1 METTSGIYV
10 LQKAGIE
17 IETDE
22 METEMEMVHEK
33 AMRTFQ
39 GLKKI

>member
-1 METTSGIYV
+1 MEATSGIYV

-17 IETDE
+17 TNELETD
-22 METEMEMVHEK
+22 MVCEK
-33 AMRTFQ
+33 AIKAFQ